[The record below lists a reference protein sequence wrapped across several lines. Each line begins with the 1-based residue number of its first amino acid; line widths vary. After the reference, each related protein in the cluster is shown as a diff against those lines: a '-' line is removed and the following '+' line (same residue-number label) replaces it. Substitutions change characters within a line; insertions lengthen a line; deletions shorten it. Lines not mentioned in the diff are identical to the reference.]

1 MNYIFYILIALSIV
15 IGIFNNTLQD
25 VTNSMLEACNLA
37 VKISF
42 SLIGIMTF
50 WLGIMKI
57 AEKAGFIKIISYLF
71 LPISKILFKD
81 IKNNTEATG
90 SIALSLSANALGL
103 ANAATPIGLKVMQE
117 LQKNNN
123 DKNIATDSMCMFL
136 AMNTAGFQII
146 PATVLAILVGFGAKN
161 PSEIIIPT
169 FIVTSLA
176 FISAIVLALIFKFLW
191 KYFEAKKTC

>member
-1 MNYIFYILIALSIV
+1 MNYIFYILIAFSIV

-57 AEKAGFIKIISYLF
+57 AEKAGFIKMISYLF

-81 IKNNTEATG
+81 IKDNSEATG
-90 SIALSLSANALGL
+90 NIALSLSANALGL

-117 LQKNNN
+117 LQK
-123 DKNIATDSMCMFL
+123 DNI
-136 AMNTAGFQII
+136 I
-146 PATVLAILVGFGAKN
+146 
-161 PSEIIIPT
+161 
-169 FIVTSLA
+169 
-176 FISAIVLALIFKFLW
+176 
-191 KYFEAKKTC
+191 